1 MGSIR
6 KKTYTKPIPAGA
18 ELIEKS
24 GKSFARV
31 KPPKGR
37 AVIYPLTISKDGS
50 QRIVVESATYVAKY
64 RDGSGIIQEV
74 STSCRDEGAAR
85 SVLAEFERRAELVRS
100 GVISAAEDRIAEH
113 QRNPIAEHFDA
124 WVVSRQAK
132 GVTANYLDDARRYLD
147 RLARECRF
155 VVLADLN
162 REAFEK
168 WLAHQ
173 TGNGMS
179 ARSRNTHRTT
189 WFAFCNWCVET
200 GRLLNNPFVGV
211 HRADEKAD
219 RRRQRR
225 AMTEDELKRLLKVA
239 RWRPLAEFGRDTVKT
254 EGDAKLTTKRTEWK
268 AAPLSFDAL
277 DDAVAKAR
285 VRLANNP
292 ALIAKLTLRGREQA
306 LIYKTLVTTGLRKN
320 ELATVRVR
328 DLALSAEPPS
338 ITLEAKNEKNREGN
352 TIPLRADLASD
363 LREWLTDRLAV
374 RIKSGA
380 GNHESK
386 LAPDEALF
394 EVPDKLV
401 KILNRDLEAAG
412 IPKRDDRGRTLDVH
426 ALRTTFGTHLSKAG
440 VPLRTAQ
447 AAMRH
452 SSPMLTANI
461 YTDPKLLDIQ
471 GAVEALPELKLDAT
485 VTPLTGT
492 PPTDS
497 SLATT
502 FQLAPLLAP
511 SGANLG
517 QAESFAVIPTA
528 SSFVEAALASFVVTP
543 DGITKNASKEV
554 VSFEASVV
562 GVTGF
567 EPATPWSQMTLV
579 DTLNH

>member
-6 KKTYTKPIPAGA
+6 KKTFTKALPLGA
-18 ELIEKS
+18 ELFEKS
-24 GKSFARV
+24 GKPFARV
-31 KPPKGR
+31 KPLKGR
-37 AVIYPLTISKDGS
+37 AVTYPLTVSQDGTK
-50 QRIVVESATYVAKY
+50 RIIIESATYVAKY
-64 RDGSGIIQEV
+64 RDGSGILQEV
-74 STSCRDEGAAR
+74 STGCRDESAAR
-85 SVLAEFERRAELVRS
+85 AVLAELERRSELVRS

-113 QRNPIAEHFDA
+113 QRNPIADHFDA

-132 GVTANYLDDARRYLD
+132 GVTSNYLTDARRYLD

-168 WLAHQ
+168 WLATQ
-173 TGNGMS
+173 TANGMS

-211 HRADEKAD
+211 HRAGEKAD

-239 RWRPLAEFGRDTVKT
+239 RWRPLAEFGRETVKDD
-254 EGDAKLTTKRTEWK
+254 EGSKATTKRTAWK
-268 AAPLSFDAL
+268 AAPLSFETL
-277 DDAVAKAR
+277 DDAVEKAQA
-285 VRLANNP
+285 RLADN
-292 ALIAKLTLRGREQA
+292 ATFIAKLELRGRERA

-320 ELATVRVR
+320 ELASVKVR
-328 DLALSAEPPS
+328 DLELTAEPPS
-338 ITLEAKNEKNREGN
+338 LTLEAKNEKNREGN
-352 TIPLRADLASD
+352 TIPLRADLAAD
-363 LREWLTDRLAV
+363 LREWLKDRLAA
-374 RIKSGA
+374 RIESG
-380 GNHESK
+380 ESGSETR

-394 EVPDKLV
+394 NVPDKLV
-401 KILNRDLEAAG
+401 KILNRDLQAAG

-440 VPLRTAQ
+440 VSLRTAQ

-471 GAVEALPELKLDAT
+471 GAIEALPKLNLDAT
-485 VTPLTGT
+485 NSHSAEML
-492 PPTDS
+492 PTDP
-497 SLATT
+497 SLAAS

-511 SGANLG
+511 NGANLG
-517 QAESFAVIPTA
+517 QAESIAVIPTTLSIA
-528 SSFVEAALASFVVTP
+528 NDEFAAVVVTP
-543 DGITKNASKEV
+543 DCITKNASKEV
-554 VSFEASVV
+554 NSFEASVV
-562 GVTGF
+562 GMTG
-567 EPATPWSQMTLV
+567 
-579 DTLNH
+579 HR